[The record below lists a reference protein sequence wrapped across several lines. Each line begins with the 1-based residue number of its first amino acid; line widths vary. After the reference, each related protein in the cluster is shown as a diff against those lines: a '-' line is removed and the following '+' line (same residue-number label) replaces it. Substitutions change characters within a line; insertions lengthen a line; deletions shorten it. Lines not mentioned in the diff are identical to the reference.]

1 MILKITYI
9 LNRSDFMGDANAHLL
24 DLAHG
29 GRRAGHDVTILVGR
43 DGVFFKSFRERGISC
58 FPLKHIKR
66 DIELVSDPFETWL
79 PKGYWDSWGRGELR

>member
-1 MILKITYI
+1 MKITYI

-29 GRRAGHDVTILVGR
+29 GRRAGHDVTILVGG

-66 DIELVSDPFETWL
+66 DIELVSDPFE
-79 PKGYWDSWGRGELR
+79 

>member
-29 GRRAGHDVTILVGR
+29 GRRAGHDVTILVGG
-43 DGVFFKSFRERGISC
+43 DGVFFKKF
-58 FPLKHIKR
+58 
-66 DIELVSDPFETWL
+66 
-79 PKGYWDSWGRGELR
+79 

>member
-29 GRRAGHDVTILVGR
+29 GRRAGHDVTILVGG
-43 DGVFFKSFRERGISC
+43 DGSS
-58 FPLKHIKR
+58 LKVLEK
-66 DIELVSDPFETWL
+66 EGFLAFL
-79 PKGYWDSWGRGELR
+79 